1 MEDFQQR
8 KWGVGSQVA
17 GAGGACAV
25 RERAT
30 HSGRLGGVTNKAA
43 GRRTCSQLQPG
54 PRGRRAGGRGA
65 AVPQCWAL
73 LPCHQ
78 ALRGGR
84 ARMGHSIRLH
94 QPPAGWPC
102 GGPAATKKHR
112 AQKLSTTSLTDAPRT
127 QPACSADSPYR
138 PRPGLLPGGRRRP
151 LCPCSLLA
159 PWARDFSHCV
169 LRKGARRVYGNHGNR
184 A

>member
-1 MEDFQQR
+1 MR
-8 KWGVGSQVA
+8 VP
-17 GAGGACAV
+17 V

-30 HSGRLGGVTNKAA
+30 HSRRPGGVTRQQAVAPAHNSSQVPAVAA
-43 GRRTCSQLQPG
+43 LAEGVQPSPSAGLCSPATRRSEEAERGWAIPFVYTNHPPG
-54 PRGRRAGGRGA
+54 
-65 AVPQCWAL
+65 
-73 LPCHQ
+73 
-78 ALRGGR
+78 
-84 ARMGHSIRLH
+84 GH
-94 QPPAGWPC
+94 A

-112 AQKLSTTSLTDAPRT
+112 ARKLSTTSLTDAPRT

-138 PRPGLLPGGRRRP
+138 PCPGLLPGGRRRP

-169 LRKGARRVYGNHGNR
+169 LRKGARRVYSNHGNR